1 MRPASKATQRF
12 VRALLAAGEARLGAD
27 GLFHVAGRPA
37 GAGLAPSAI
46 AELVSAGV
54 LTGDRQC
61 CRPGAA
67 TAGWLRRQL
76 LSRGETAGQHREEIR
91 RADGTAI
98 DLAESPLARLAV
110 AAAGEAAPFLDR
122 HQVEA
127 GERFRRL
134 FDRAQLRTRVT
145 MSYDAGRIGQKPGG
159 SAGSD
164 IGDMA
169 ADARRA
175 LGRIMAALPAD
186 CAGVLFDVC
195 GLEKGLQQ
203 VEQERG
209 WPRRSAKL
217 VLRIG
222 LDQLARHFGIDIV
235 ATGRDRGRLEGW
247 IGEGARPTQFG

>member
-12 VRALLAAGEARLGAD
+12 VRAVMAADEARLGPD
-27 GLFHVAGRPA
+27 GLFHVAGL
-37 GAGLAPSAI
+37 GAGLPPAAI
-46 AELVSAGV
+46 AELVSTGV
-54 LTGDRQC
+54 LAGDRQC
-61 CRPGAA
+61 CRAVPG
-67 TAGWLRRQL
+67 TAGWLRRQM
-76 LSRGETAGQHREEIR
+76 LSRGDVAGQHRQEIR
-91 RADGTAI
+91 RPDGTAI
-98 DLAESPLARLAV
+98 DLAESPLGRLAV
-110 AAAGEAAPFLDR
+110 AAAGERAPFLAR

-134 FDRAQLRTRVT
+134 FERAQLRTRVT
-145 MSYDAGRIGQKPGG
+145 MSYDASRVGRSGG
-159 SAGSD
+159 GVASSD

-175 LGRIMAALPAD
+175 LARIIAALPAD
-186 CAGVLFDVC
+186 CVGVIFDVC

-222 LDQLARHFGIDIV
+222 LDQLARYFGLDAV
-235 ATGRDRGRLEGW
+235 ATGRGRGHLDGW
-247 IGEGARPTQFG
+247 MDEGARPTEFG